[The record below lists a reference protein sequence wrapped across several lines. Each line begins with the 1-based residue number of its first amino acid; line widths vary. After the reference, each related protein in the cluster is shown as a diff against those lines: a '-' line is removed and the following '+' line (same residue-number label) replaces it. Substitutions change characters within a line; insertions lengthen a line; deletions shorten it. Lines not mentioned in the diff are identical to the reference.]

1 MPWKL
6 NVGQGIILSSYVL
19 FLQRLYTV
27 FFGYSINPVMKED
40 VSEIQSIAE
49 KVADDSCCLIKAHV
63 SLWSLVTTVPSNS
76 LCL

>member
-6 NVGQGIILSSYVL
+6 NVGQGRILLSYIL

-40 VSEIQSIAE
+40 VSEIQSIVE
-49 KVADDSCCLIKAHV
+49 KVAADSC
-63 SLWSLVTTVPSNS
+63 
-76 LCL
+76 